1 MSKNHGWLKF
11 LVGAGIGVGVG
22 VLLAPKSGKE
32 TRKELHEK
40 IDALMAKVK
49 KMDKDD
55 VKELI
60 TNKIE
65 EIKTDLANLDAETV
79 SETIKKEAK
88 KIKAKTEDLVAI
100 AVQKGTPVVAKAA
113 EEFKAS
119 TIKVLE
125 NITARL
131 KDEETK
137 KPVSKTKSKAKN

>member
-40 IDALMAKVK
+40 IDE
-49 KMDKDD
+49 DN